1 MMKVLH
7 IPVSLLLLLLVT
19 ACVTINVYFPAE
31 AAAKAADRIILDVY
45 GETPEGEGGEQTPAE
60 EQPTSWHQDSQGPAP
75 LAMHLLNWLVTPAHA
90 EADISINTPAI
101 RQLKAKMEKR
111 HRQLA
116 AHYSSGAVGMTGDG
130 RITLRDQK
138 LVPLKE
144 RNAVKSLVSQE
155 NRDRDALYAEI
166 ARANGHPEWEGE
178 IRQTFAG
185 RWVANAR
192 SGWYYMDGGSWKQK

>member
-1 MMKVLH
+1 MMRVLNVP
-7 IPVSLLLLLLVT
+7 ISLLVLLLIT

-31 AAAKAADRIILDVY
+31 AAVKAADRIILDVY
-45 GETPEGEGGEQTPAE
+45 GENPDGKSEEKPATTGE
-60 EQPTSWHQDSQGPAP
+60 PTSWRRDALETTP
-75 LAMHLLNWLVTPAHA
+75 LAIQVLDWLVAPAHA

-101 RQLKAKMEKR
+101 RQLKAKMEQR

-116 AHYSSGAVGMTGDG
+116 PHYGSGAVGMTGDG

-138 LVPLKE
+138 LVPLKD
-144 RNAVKSLVSQE
+144 RNSVKSLVSQE
-155 NRDRDALYAEI
+155 NRDRDALYKEI

-178 IRQTFAG
+178 IRQTFAK

-192 SGWYYMDGGSWKQK
+192 SGWYYQDGGSWKQK

>member
-1 MMKVLH
+1 MMRVVNV
-7 IPVSLLLLLLVT
+7 PVSLLLLLLVT

-31 AAAKAADRIILDVY
+31 AAVKAADRIILDVY
-45 GETPEGEGGEQTPAE
+45 GENPDGKSE
-60 EQPTSWHQDSQGPAP
+60 EQPTGQEPTSWRQDAP
-75 LAMHLLNWLVTPAHA
+75 IPTPVALRALNWLVAPARA
-90 EADISINTPAI
+90 EADISIDTPAI
-101 RQLKAKMEKR
+101 RQLKAGMEQR

-116 AHYSSGAVGMTGDG
+116 PHYTSGAVGMTTDG

-138 LVPLKE
+138 LVPLKD

-155 NRDRDALYAEI
+155 NGDRDALYAEI

-178 IRQTFAG
+178 IRQTFAK

>member
-1 MMKVLH
+1 MKVLNL
-7 IPVSLLLLLLVT
+7 PMSLLMLLLVT

-31 AAAKAADRIILDVY
+31 AAVKAADRIILDVY
-45 GETPEGEGGEQTPAE
+45 GEKPAGKDE
-60 EQPTSWHQDSQGPAP
+60 EKPAAAEPTSWQQDTGKPTPVAV
-75 LAMHLLNWLVTPAHA
+75 HILNWLVAPANAA

-101 RQLKAKMEKR
+101 RQLKAKMEQR
-111 HRQLA
+111 HRELA
-116 AHYSSGAVGMTGDG
+116 AYYASGAVGMTGDG

-144 RNAVKSLVSQE
+144 RNSIKGLVSQE

-166 ARANGHPEWEGE
+166 ARANDHPEWESD
-178 IRQTFAG
+178 IRQTFAR

-192 SGWYYMDGGSWKQK
+192 SGWWYMDGGTWKQK

>member
-1 MMKVLH
+1 MKVLRL
-7 IPVSLLLLLLVT
+7 PVSLFLVLLVT

-31 AAAKAADRIILDVY
+31 AAVKAADRIILDVY
-45 GETPEGEGGEQTPAE
+45 GEQKPDDKKE
-60 EQPTSWHQDSQGPAP
+60 EQPATAEPVSWQQNNDLPI
-75 LAMHLLNWLVTPAHA
+75 AMRALNWLVPPAQA

-101 RQLKAKMEKR
+101 SQLKAKMEQR
-111 HRQLA
+111 HRKLA
-116 AHYSSGAVGMTGDG
+116 AHYGSGAVGMTGDG

-144 RNAVKSLVSQE
+144 RNAVKGLVSQE

-166 ARANGHPEWEGE
+166 ARANGHPEWESD
-178 IRQTFAG
+178 IRRTFAR

-192 SGWYYMDGGSWKQK
+192 AGWYYQDGGAWKQK

>member
-1 MMKVLH
+1 MKVLNL
-7 IPVSLLLLLLVT
+7 PMSLLMLLLVT

-31 AAAKAADRIILDVY
+31 AAVKAADRIILDVY
-45 GETPEGEGGEQTPAE
+45 GKNPDGKGEEKPAAAE
-60 EQPTSWHQDSQGPAP
+60 PTSWQRDTGKPTPVAVHI
-75 LAMHLLNWLVTPAHA
+75 LNWLVAPAHA

-101 RQLKAKMEKR
+101 RQLKAKMEQR

-116 AHYSSGAVGMTGDG
+116 PHYSSGAVGMTGDG

-144 RNAVKSLVSQE
+144 RNSVKGLVSQE
-155 NRDRDALYAEI
+155 NGDRDALYAEI
-166 ARANGHPEWEGE
+166 ARANGHPEWERD
-178 IRQTFAG
+178 IRQTFAK

-192 SGWYYMDGGSWKQK
+192 SGWWYMDGGAWKQK

>member
-1 MMKVLH
+1 MRVLNVP
-7 IPVSLLLLLLVT
+7 ISLLLLLLIT

-31 AAAKAADRIILDVY
+31 AAVKAADRIILDVY
-45 GETPEGEGGEQTPAE
+45 GENPDAKGEEQPAE
-60 EQPTSWHQDSQGPAP
+60 EPTSWHQDAASPTPVAIH
-75 LAMHLLNWLVTPAHA
+75 MLNWIIAPARA

-101 RQLKAKMEKR
+101 TQLKAKMEQR

-116 AHYSSGAVGMTGDG
+116 THYTSGAVGMTADG

-138 LVPLKE
+138 QVPLKE
-144 RNAVKSLVSQE
+144 RNSVKTLVSQE
-155 NRDRDALYAEI
+155 NRDRGALYAEI

-178 IRQTFAG
+178 IRQTFAK

-192 SGWYYMDGGSWKQK
+192 SGWYYMDGGGWKQK

>member
-1 MMKVLH
+1 MKVLN

-31 AAAKAADRIILDVY
+31 AAVKAADRIILDVY
-45 GETPEGEGGEQTPAE
+45 GENPKGQGEEQPAPA
-60 EQPTSWHQDSQGPAP
+60 EQPTSWRLDGAEPAP
-75 LAMHLLNWLVTPAHA
+75 VALRMLNWLVEPAHA

-101 RQLKAKMEKR
+101 RQLKANMEQR

-116 AHYSSGAVGMTGDG
+116 PHYSSGAVGMTGDG

-138 LVPLKE
+138 LVPLKD
-144 RNAVKSLVSQE
+144 RNTVKSLVAEE
-155 NRDRDALYAEI
+155 NRDRDTLYAEI

-178 IRQTFAG
+178 IRQTFAK
-185 RWVANAR
+185 RWIVNAR
-192 SGWYYMDGGSWKQK
+192 SGWYYMDAGSWKQK

>member
-1 MMKVLH
+1 MKELR
-7 IPVSLLLLLLVT
+7 IPISLFVLLLVT

-31 AAAKAADRIILDVY
+31 AAVKAADRIILDVY
-45 GETPEGEGGEQTPAE
+45 GETPDATKQPEAAPATE
-60 EQPTSWHQDSQGPAP
+60 PASSLPSAPAP
-75 LAMHLLNWLVTPAHA
+75 VAVHILNWLVAPAHA
-90 EADISINTPAI
+90 EADISIDTPAI
-101 RQLKAKMEKR
+101 RQLKARMEQR

-138 LVPLKE
+138 LVPLKD
-144 RNAVKSLVSQE
+144 RNTVNSLVAEE
-155 NRDRDALYAEI
+155 NRDRDALYTEI

-178 IRQTFAG
+178 IRETFAR

-192 SGWYYMDGGSWKQK
+192 SGWWYQDGGAWKQK

>member
-1 MMKVLH
+1 MMRVLNV
-7 IPVSLLLLLLVT
+7 PVSLLLLLLVT

-31 AAAKAADRIILDVY
+31 AAVKAADRIILDVY
-45 GETPEGEGGEQTPAE
+45 GENPDGKSE
-60 EQPTSWHQDSQGPAP
+60 EQPAEKEPTSWRQDAP
-75 LAMHLLNWLVTPAHA
+75 ISTPVALHALNWLVAPAQA
-90 EADISINTPAI
+90 EADISIDTPAI
-101 RQLKAKMEKR
+101 RQLMARMEQR

-116 AHYSSGAVGMTGDG
+116 PHYTSGAVGMTADG

-138 LVPLKE
+138 LVSLKD

-178 IRQTFAG
+178 IRQTFAK

>member
-1 MMKVLH
+1 MKVLNLP
-7 IPVSLLLLLLVT
+7 ISLLMLLLVT

-31 AAAKAADRIILDVY
+31 AAVKAADRIILDVY
-45 GETPEGEGGEQTPAE
+45 GEKPDSKNEEKPAAAE
-60 EQPTSWHQDSQGPAP
+60 PTSWRHDAVRPTPVAVQ
-75 LAMHLLNWLVTPAHA
+75 LLNWLVAPAHA

-101 RQLKAKMEKR
+101 RQLKAKMEQR

-116 AHYSSGAVGMTGDG
+116 PHYASGAVGMTGDG

-144 RNAVKSLVSQE
+144 RNTVKGLVSQE
-155 NRDRDALYAEI
+155 NGDRDALYAEI
-166 ARANGHPEWEGE
+166 ARANGHPEWERD
-178 IRQTFAG
+178 IRQTFAK

-192 SGWYYMDGGSWKQK
+192 SGWYYQDGGAWKQK

>member
-1 MMKVLH
+1 MMRVLNV
-7 IPVSLLLLLLVT
+7 PVSLLLLLLVT

-31 AAAKAADRIILDVY
+31 AAVKAADRIILDVY
-45 GETPEGEGGEQTPAE
+45 GENPDGKSE
-60 EQPTSWHQDSQGPAP
+60 EQPAEKEPTSWQQDAPAP
-75 LAMHLLNWLVTPAHA
+75 TPLALRALNWLVAPAQA
-90 EADISINTPAI
+90 EADISIDTPAI
-101 RQLKAKMEKR
+101 RQLMARMEQR

-116 AHYSSGAVGMTGDG
+116 PHYTSGAVGMTTDG

-138 LVPLKE
+138 LVPLKD

-155 NRDRDALYAEI
+155 NRDRDALYTEI
-166 ARANGHPEWEGE
+166 ARANGHPEWESE
-178 IRQTFAG
+178 IRQTFAK

>member
-1 MMKVLH
+1 MRVVNV
-7 IPVSLLLLLLVT
+7 PVSLLLLLLVT

-31 AAAKAADRIILDVY
+31 AAVKAADRIILDVY
-45 GETPEGEGGEQTPAE
+45 GENPDGESKEQPAE
-60 EQPTSWHQDSQGPAP
+60 KGPTSWRQDAP
-75 LAMHLLNWLVTPAHA
+75 IPTPVALRALNWLVAPAQA
-90 EADISINTPAI
+90 EADISIDTPAI
-101 RQLKAKMEKR
+101 RQLKAKMEQR

-116 AHYSSGAVGMTGDG
+116 PHYTSGAVGMTTDG

-138 LVPLKE
+138 LVPLKD
-144 RNAVKSLVSQE
+144 RNAVKSLVSKE

-178 IRQTFAG
+178 IRQTFAK

-192 SGWYYMDGGSWKQK
+192 SGWYFMDGGSWKKK